1 MNLWLNKWHILYQSL
16 LSFYGLFFIRL
27 RKYNLFHT
35 AKKCE
40 AYLNNI
46 YVLTP
51 LFLTKMPATISFLW
65 EFIPCHL
72 SLLSLPCIVAKSPL
86 LDYIFYFER
95 CLSSNHYS
103 LSITFQWY
111 LLNHNHFSMLVFLE
125 HFVS

>member
-27 RKYNLFHT
+27 GKYNLFCT

-40 AYLNNI
+40 VYLNII
-46 YVLTP
+46 YGLTL
-51 LFLTKMPATISFLW
+51 LFLTKVPATISFLW
-65 EFIPCHL
+65 EFIQYHIG
-72 SLLSLPCIVAKSPL
+72 LLSLPCIVAKSPL
-86 LDYIFYFER
+86 LNCIHYFER
-95 CLSSNHYS
+95 CLFSNHYS
-103 LSITFQWY
+103 QSITFQWY

>member
-27 RKYNLFHT
+27 GKYNLFHT
-35 AKKCE
+35 TKKCE
-40 AYLNNI
+40 AYLNTI
-46 YVLTP
+46 YGLMP
-51 LFLTKMPATISFLW
+51 LFLTKILATISFLW
-65 EFIPCHL
+65 EFIQYHL

-86 LDYIFYFER
+86 PNCIYYFER

-103 LSITFQWY
+103 QSKTFQGY
-111 LLNHNHFSMLVFLE
+111 LLNHNHFGMLVFLE